1 MLIIIILFD
10 SLLTVKSKRAI
21 EHATDRQTHI
31 SKACSLATMCDD
43 AKPVLSVQRK
53 ANIIRMLRADK
64 AYHSSSGKQA
74 LTRRTCFDYLCDCYR
89 VDSAGAENLD
99 GADQRMCGG
108 RYCFSVYSKDFTPA
122 VCRILSSISSALG

>member
-1 MLIIIILFD
+1 MREIMVCIID
-10 SLLTVKSKRAI
+10 PQMVSKSLSFI
-21 EHATDRQTHI
+21 N
-31 SKACSLATMCDD
+31 SKAGPHEKNL
-43 AKPVLSVQRK
+43 
-53 ANIIRMLRADK
+53 LRIV
-64 AYHSSSGKQA
+64 
-74 LTRRTCFDYLCDCYR
+74 LCDCYR